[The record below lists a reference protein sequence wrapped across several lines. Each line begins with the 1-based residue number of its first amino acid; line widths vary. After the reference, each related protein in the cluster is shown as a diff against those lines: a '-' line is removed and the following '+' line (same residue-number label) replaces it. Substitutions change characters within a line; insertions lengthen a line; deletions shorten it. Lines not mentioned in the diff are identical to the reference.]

1 MKFNNYI
8 PSNSKNKT
16 TCQGQGRGS
25 RPHRKGKKKYVGQGR
40 R

>member
-8 PSNSKNKT
+8 PSNSKSKT
-16 TCQGQGRGS
+16 TCQGQGKNS
-25 RPHRKGKKKYVGQGR
+25 RPQRRGKKKLVGQGR